1 MGFRPNHHSLMVSM
15 HDMEVL
21 ESGRRRL
28 LEETAF
34 FALQPRTFALFAGL
48 ASAATILRAVRWGL
62 DDHQGVLLFT
72 SSSMLVLVPA
82 LVAVRWAI
90 RRVPRRRYLVLAA
103 FVWTAVAITRY
114 GVEVSIANQI
124 EPTIPNFSLVFMTWS
139 IASPLACVAL
149 IAGVRAAHFLQEKS
163 AGDLDRSIHL
173 LKKSG
178 ESRWLRLDQER
189 ARIASSVRLSVTAP
203 LDQLSRAIVSKDL
216 AWQEPDFQ
224 QLVGVI
230 AEASREFVRQTSYD
244 MLGLAGRSVKLG
256 NTPFDG
262 KPPINERPPTHPRR
276 FRALSEV
283 RIEPALSALL
293 GIVFLIASVPMP
305 THISLITV
313 IAGVGS
319 ACLILRALA
328 PIAEAVHPHSA
339 LPRVVVVMI
348 GNVLGSAGGILI
360 AYLVANALASHPQRA
375 SVTSPLLSGPN
386 QVLVFIAAVLLPAA
400 ASLIGANRR
409 LWARTEESLT
419 HIVQALDVLDADLAR
434 QYERMCAQSAAL
446 LHGPIQGRLATISM
460 ALRFHGPEVFEE
472 TMESC
477 RQLLAQC
484 QVDLERL
491 TQDPRTEFNSASEV
505 LAALRFQWQ
514 GLLDIS
520 WEISE
525 AASAQMDADP
535 DLLRSFEVLT
545 ADLASNATR
554 HGGARR
560 MHVTA
565 GMVSH
570 HIFVEARDNG
580 TGPTAHVQQGVG
592 LVGVL
597 RDGLTVNTDANG
609 WCTVSGLLPL
619 AAAVSAQRYA
629 QH

>member
-1 MGFRPNHHSLMVSM
+1 MVSL
-15 HDMEVL
+15 HKREVL

-34 FALQPRTFALFAGL
+34 FALQPRTFALFAGF
-48 ASAATILRAVRWGL
+48 ASVATILRAVRCGL
-62 DDHQGVLLFT
+62 SDDQGVLLFT
-72 SSSMLVLVPA
+72 SSSMLVLMPA

-90 RRVPRRRYLVLAA
+90 RRVPRRRYLLLAA
-103 FVWTAVAITRY
+103 FVWTAVSVIRY

-124 EPTIPNFSLVFMTWS
+124 EPSTQNFSLVSMTWS

-173 LKKSG
+173 LKKSS
-178 ESRWLRLDQER
+178 ENRWLRLDQER
-189 ARIASSVRLSVTAP
+189 ARIASSVRLSVAAP
-203 LDQLSRAIVSKDL
+203 LDRLSRAIASKDL
-216 AWQEPDFQ
+216 ASREPDFQ
-224 QLVGVI
+224 HLVGVI

-244 MLGLAGRSVKLG
+244 MLSLAGRSAKLG
-256 NTPFDG
+256 STPFDG
-262 KPPINERPPTHPRR
+262 KPPINKRPPTHPRR
-276 FRALSEV
+276 LRALSEV

-293 GIVFLIASVPMP
+293 GVVFLIASVPMP
-305 THISLITV
+305 TPISLITV

-319 ACLILRALA
+319 ACLLLRALA
-328 PIAEAVHPHSA
+328 PFAEAVHQHSA
-339 LPRVVVVMI
+339 LPRIVVVTI

-360 AYLVANALASHPQRA
+360 AYLVANALAPHPQLA
-375 SVTSPLLSGPN
+375 SATSPLLSGPN
-386 QVLVFIAAVLLPAA
+386 QVLVFLAAVLLPAA

-409 LWARTEESLT
+409 LWARTEEALT

-460 ALRFHGPEVFEE
+460 VLRFQGPEAFDE
-472 TMESC
+472 TMECC
-477 RQLLAQC
+477 RQLLARC
-484 QVDLERL
+484 HLDLERL
-491 TQDPRTEFNSASEV
+491 TQDPRTEFNSACEV

-520 WEISE
+520 WEISG
-525 AASAQMDADP
+525 AALAHMESDP
-535 DLLRSFEVLT
+535 DVLRSFEVLT

-565 GMVSH
+565 GVASN

-580 TGPTAHVQQGVG
+580 TGPTAQVQQGVG
-592 LVGVL
+592 LAGVL
-597 RDGLTVNTDANG
+597 RDGLTFTTDANG

-619 AAAVSAQRYA
+619 ATAGSAQRYA